1 MQTRLYILPG
11 RADLTR
17 MAAVMSLCLGVWSSP
32 VCIAAN
38 SPASGNEQRAPGVI
52 SVGKPEWSA
61 LTPAQQRAL
70 QPLAGKW
77 STIGESQKRK
87 WIAISANYGSLAPT
101 EQSKL
106 HSRMTEWVSLSPQ
119 QRAQARLNFAQ
130 TQQLTPSQKAAKW
143 DAYQALSDA
152 KKRELAISAGVK
164 PPGTAIAVK
173 PAQQQKLAKVPNS
186 SRASKIANVD
196 VALSRNTLLP
206 RATDEPATPLKN

>member
-1 MQTRLYILPG
+1 
-11 RADLTR
+11 
-17 MAAVMSLCLGVWSSP
+17 MAAWLSLCLGVCFSP
-32 VCIAAN
+32 VCNAA
-38 SPASGNEQRAPGVI
+38 SSAESGNEQRAPGVI
-52 SVGKPEWSA
+52 NVGKPEWNA

-77 STIGESQKRK
+77 STIGEGQKRK
-87 WIAISANYGSLAPT
+87 WIAISANYASLAPA
-101 EQSKL
+101 EQTKL

-152 KKRELAISAGVK
+152 KKEELARSAGVK
-164 PPGTAIAVK
+164 PPSTAIAVK
-173 PAQQQKLAKVPNS
+173 PAPQQKLAKVPNS

-206 RATDEPATPLKN
+206 RTTDELAAPLKN